1 MARGARTVWTGGKIL
16 RLTPK
21 LGWPRLSKRGWA
33 WRIAVGLAVLFVIAA
48 VATARP
54 GDRRLYPAT
63 GDTVTAYVLNYGFHT
78 DIVLPAD
85 VVLARGGRLAEAAR
99 AAGNWRWL
107 VIGWGDESF
116 YTGTGMSLERV
127 GDGLRALFWP
137 GNKSVIRFTGLNV
150 QPDKAYQSTDAA
162 ALALSPEGFEAMARS
177 IEASFAAAPGEA
189 LASSGMRDMPGVFF
203 PSRESFSAL
212 RMCNNWTSDQLA
224 AAGLPTTPMVDG
236 LSALLAL
243 DLSWRAGV
251 EWAR

>member
-1 MARGARTVWTGGKIL
+1 
-16 RLTPK
+16 
-21 LGWPRLSKRGWA
+21 
-33 WRIAVGLAVLFVIAA
+33 
-48 VATARP
+48 
-54 GDRRLYPAT
+54 
-63 GDTVTAYVLNYGFHT
+63 
-78 DIVLPAD
+78 
-85 VVLARGGRLAEAAR
+85 
-99 AAGNWRWL
+99 
-107 VIGWGDESF
+107 
-116 YTGTGMSLERV
+116 MSIERV

-162 ALALSPEGFEAMARS
+162 TLALSPEGFEAMARS

-189 LASSGMRDMPGVFF
+189 LTSSGMRDMPGVFF

-212 RMCNNWTSDQLA
+212 RMCNNWTSDQLS

-251 EWAR
+251 EWTR

>member
-1 MARGARTVWTGGKIL
+1 M
-16 RLTPK
+16 RLIQK
-21 LGWPRLSKRGWA
+21 LSWPRLSKRGWT
-33 WRIAVGLAVLFVIAA
+33 WRIAAGLAILFVIAA
-48 VATARP
+48 FATARP
-54 GDRRLYPAT
+54 GDRRFYPAS
-63 GDTVTAYVLNYGFHT
+63 GEAVTVYVLNYGFHT
-78 DIVLPAD
+78 DIVLPAEA
-85 VVLARGGRLAEAAR
+85 VLPRGGRLAEAAR

-150 QPDKAYQSTDAA
+150 RPDEAYQNTDAA
-162 ALALSPEGFEAMARS
+162 ALALSPAGFEAMAAS
-177 IEASFAAAPGEA
+177 IEASFAAPPGEA
-189 LASSGMRDMPGVFF
+189 LAPTGMRDMPGVFF
-203 PSRESFSAL
+203 PSRESFSVL

-224 AAGLPTTPMVDG
+224 AAGLPTTPMIDG

-251 EWAR
+251 EWTR